1 MSGIVGIVNLDGAPV
16 NRALLKTMTDHLA
29 FRGPDAQS
37 MWVEGKAGNVGFGHT
52 MLRTT
57 WESAHEHQPF
67 SLDGQ
72 VWITADARID
82 DRENLVQKL
91 IAKGQEVVSTAPD
104 VELILHAYHTWAEQC
119 VEHLLGDFAFAIWD
133 GRLRRIFCARDQL
146 GIKLFYYFRSGKTLV
161 FSNTL
166 NCIRR
171 HPDVSAKLNDLA
183 IADFLLFDLNQDFA
197 TTTFSDIQRIA
208 PAHTLSLSGDHYVSR
223 RYWSM
228 PIDEPVYYK
237 RNSDY
242 VDRFKELLTMAVR
255 DRTRT
260 PWVGVFMS
268 GGLDSSSLAATA
280 CRLAERRPAVEAFTY
295 VFDHLIPDQE
305 RYYAGL
311 VANHLGIPIH
321 YSVRDE
327 KVVDP
332 EWNRRPL
339 RTPEPAA
346 FSIARASELDDY
358 RWLAERGRVFL
369 YGEGPDN
376 ALQFE
381 WQPHLRYLARGRR
394 WTRLIRDVFH
404 HVIAHRRVLP
414 MSTIVSYG
422 KGIVE
427 PYEPAFPPWLDDE
440 FASRTDARA
449 RWETKRATTD
459 SDSPH
464 PIRPHAFRNFTSIV
478 WPVIFESMDPGYT
491 ESPVEIAHPYL
502 DLRVLRYM
510 LSVPSLPWCRR
521 KYLLRQTM
529 RNILPEEVLR
539 RDKTGLAGAP
549 LFQTVRRTGMQPL
562 VPTGELFKYVDPR
575 KVPSTTPNSEL
586 EFWLNLRPAVLNHWL
601 QFSNVT
607 N

>member
-16 NRALLKTMTDHLA
+16 NRRLLKEMNDHLT

-37 MWVEGKAGNVGFGHT
+37 IWIEGNVGFGHT

-57 WESAHEHQPF
+57 WESEREHQPF

-72 VWITADARID
+72 VWITADARVD
-82 DRENLVQKL
+82 DRENLVEKL
-91 IAKGQEVVSTAPD
+91 ISKGQEVVSAAPD
-104 VELILHAYHTWAEQC
+104 AELILHAYHAWGENC

-133 GRLRRIFCARDQL
+133 GRLRRVFCARDHL
-146 GIKLFYYFRSGKTLV
+146 GIRPFFYFQSSKTFV

-166 NCIRR
+166 NCVRR
-171 HPDVSAKLNDLA
+171 HPDVSARLNDLA
-183 IADFLLFDLNQDFA
+183 VADFLLFDMNQDAA

-208 PAHTLSLSGDHYVSR
+208 PAHSLSLSKDHCVSR

-228 PIDEPVYYK
+228 PIDEPVYYR

-242 VDRFKELLTMAVR
+242 VDRFKELLTLAVR

-260 PWVGVFMS
+260 PWIGVFMS

-280 CRLAERRPAVEAFTY
+280 CQFSDRRPAVEAFTY
-295 VFDHLIPDQE
+295 VFDHLIPDAE

-311 VANHLGIPIH
+311 VADRLGIPIH
-321 YSVRDE
+321 YNVRDD
-327 KVVDP
+327 KVIDH

-346 FSIARASELDDY
+346 FSVARANELDDY
-358 RWLAERGRVFL
+358 RDLAEHGRVFL

-376 ALQFE
+376 ALMFE
-381 WQPHLRYLARGRR
+381 WRPYLSYLARGRR
-394 WTRLIRDVFH
+394 WSRLIRDVFQH
-404 HVIAHRRVLP
+404 AIAHRRILP
-414 MSTIVSYG
+414 MSTILSYG
-422 KGIVE
+422 KRIADQ
-427 PYEPAFPPWLDDE
+427 PYLPTFPPWLDDE

-449 RWETKRATTD
+449 RWETMRFRT
-459 SDSPH
+459 DSPH
-464 PIRPHAFRNFTSIV
+464 PVRPAGFQSFGTPLWQNA
-478 WPVIFESMDPGYT
+478 FESRDPGYT
-491 ESPVEIAHPYL
+491 EAPVEFWHPYV
-502 DLRVLRYM
+502 DLRLLRYM

-539 RDKTGLAGAP
+539 RDKAPLAEAP
-549 LFQTVRRTGMQPL
+549 LFQTVRRTGMQAL

-575 KVPSTTPNSEL
+575 KVPCTMPSDEL
-586 EFWLNLRPAVLNHWL
+586 EFWFNLRPVVLNHWL
-601 QFSNVT
+601 LFSNVT